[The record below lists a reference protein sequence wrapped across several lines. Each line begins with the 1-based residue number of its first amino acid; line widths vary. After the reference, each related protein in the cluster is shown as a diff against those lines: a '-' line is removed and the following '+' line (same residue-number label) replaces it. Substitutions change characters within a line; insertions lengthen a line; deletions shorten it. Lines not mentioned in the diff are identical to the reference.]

1 MVFSEAV
8 WSMDIFIST
17 PRHHFY
23 FYNIPGQG
31 SENAMVETGG
41 LLEEMELVWREK
53 VVSLP
58 SN

>member
-1 MVFSEAV
+1 
-8 WSMDIFIST
+8 MDIFIST

-41 LLEEMELVWREK
+41 TIRGNGAGVEGEG
-53 VVSLP
+53 SQ
-58 SN
+58 STI